1 MKINIHLTG
10 NHQQIAKCQIEPPV
24 GSTSGKTLI
33 IIKHGKTTTF
43 YGFSPSELEINYK
56 SYQFHTSHFSNS
68 AFPLGIY
75 GRKFWILV
83 G

>member
-24 GSTSGKTLI
+24 GSTSGKTLV

-56 SYQFHTSHFSNS
+56 SYQFHTSHSNNS
-68 AFPLGIY
+68 AFP
-75 GRKFWILV
+75 
-83 G
+83 